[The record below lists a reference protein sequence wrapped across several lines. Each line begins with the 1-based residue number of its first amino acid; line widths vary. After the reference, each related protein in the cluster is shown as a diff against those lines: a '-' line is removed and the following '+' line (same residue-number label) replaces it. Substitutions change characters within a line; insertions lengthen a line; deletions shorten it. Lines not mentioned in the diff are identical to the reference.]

1 MYTMLI
7 LLLLLLSLL
16 LLPLFSLLLLLLLHY
31 VLSYL
36 CVASAIR
43 IHKYDHALSNVCKVC
58 TYSDQIQDIKLIVI
72 MNHHYKLIIRPL
84 WLQVV
89 FVLVTPFHWKRKE
102 MNVSLVI
109 SALPIWLIEMV
120 KQYYYQY
127 YSQWTKIVLILPFY
141 V

>member
-1 MYTMLI
+1 MLTSY
-7 LLLLLLSLL
+7 LFCKSF
-16 LLPLFSLLLLLLLHY
+16 LPRNFPAMTVFLELGTLLHY

-89 FVLVTPFHWKRKE
+89 FVLVTPFYWRREE

-120 KQYYYQY
+120 KQYYHI
-127 YSQWTKIVLILPFY
+127 IVNGQQLC
-141 V
+141 